1 MLRIFRNLS
10 ENYIFVKSR
19 NALLAPSSS
28 TNLRNDLRNDFVRSS
43 LEIRYYAL
51 NPDRTRANNFPIF
64 SGNLDFLTFF

>member
-19 NALLAPSSS
+19 NVLLAPSSS
-28 TNLRNDLRNDFVRSS
+28 TNLRNDFVRSS

-64 SGNLDFLTFF
+64 SGNLDFLTFFS